1 MSHELQILIWGAAV
15 VATVGVNFFDRKN
28 PDALGVALM
37 ILMLWVSGRVIGLF
51 YDPPASMQFD
61 SVTDMAAGL
70 VVLAAWWTRRS
81 SWKLATA
88 VLFLV
93 MILNHAAF
101 WLSPRGEDAFLWYLK
116 LRNTLFALQLIC
128 VAGPGVRYV
137 GDRVAG
143 ALSPWLRRHIDHVPH
158 QGS

>member
-1 MSHELQILIWGAAV
+1 MSAAGQILIWGAAV
-15 VATVGVNFFDRKN
+15 CAVVGVNAFDRRN
-28 PDALGVALM
+28 PDALGVSLM
-37 ILMLWVSGRVIGLF
+37 ILMMWCAQIVLQSL
-51 YDPPASMQFD
+51 YTPPASMQLD
-61 SVTDMAAGL
+61 SIMDLVAGL

-81 SWKLATA
+81 AWKLATA

-101 WLSPRGEDAFLWYLK
+101 WLSPRGDEAFLSYLK
-116 LRNTLFALQLIC
+116 LRNTLFALQLLC

-137 GDRVAG
+137 GSSVAG
-143 ALSPWLRRHIDHVPH
+143 ALSPWLRRHIGHVPH